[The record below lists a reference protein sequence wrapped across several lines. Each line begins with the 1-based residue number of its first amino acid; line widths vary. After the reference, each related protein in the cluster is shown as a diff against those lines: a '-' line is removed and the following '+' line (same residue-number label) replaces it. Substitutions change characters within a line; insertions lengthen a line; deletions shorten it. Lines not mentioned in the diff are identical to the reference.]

1 MRARSE
7 TSLGLSVT
15 DAPPLVA
22 DDALPVE
29 PSARYSE
36 PTPPA
41 GGAALLP
48 SILIAKSMER
58 PELLVRD
65 ADGDGDDGG
74 GEIDGAG
81 GRGEDEGSIGV
92 ERDGGGA
99 APDGGSAGVRASEA
113 VTRPAVPRKAAK
125 AASLRRCRSRCRGA
139 ATGSSESPESG
150 GAGGRLAMAK
160 WQWQPQTAPA
170 ATVRRGGHYEFWRSL
185 AAVECVPTR
194 FTFVRLASRRPLR
207 VQNLR
212 RPSRR

>member
-1 MRARSE
+1 ME
-7 TSLGLSVT
+7 
-15 DAPPLVA
+15 
-22 DDALPVE
+22 
-29 PSARYSE
+29 
-36 PTPPA
+36 PA

-58 PELLVRD
+58 PALLVRD
-65 ADGDGDDGG
+65 ADGDGVDGG

-81 GRGEDEGSIGV
+81 GRGEDEGSKGGIGV

-150 GAGGRLAMAK
+150 RAGGRLAMANGMDDLK
-160 WQWQPQTAPA
+160 QFQQRPFGVVGTMTFRNFGSADS
-170 ATVRRGGHYEFWRSL
+170 V
-185 AAVECVPTR
+185 CTR
-194 FTFVRLASRRPLR
+194 FTFTFVRLASRASAG
-207 VQNLR
+207 QNLR
-212 RPSRR
+212 GAHHGAE